1 MRDDRRHAEAW
12 ARPVLLLNPRSGPRT
27 DLDAALTEG
36 AHERGITLSVL
47 APGQSLSALVT
58 EAVAA
63 GADALGVAGGDGS
76 MAVVAAAAHRHGL
89 PFVCIPAGTRNHFA
103 RDLGL
108 DPDDPVGALDAFR
121 GGVERV
127 IDVGSVNGRLFLN
140 NVSVGIYGEALRH
153 PSYRHAKARTLLE
166 TTREMLG
173 SSSPAPDLSLV
184 DDVGRE
190 HRHPAVLLVSN
201 NPYELDR
208 PPGHA
213 GRPTLAGGRLGVIV
227 LDEPRKGEPPGRA
240 WTATSIQV
248 DATAPV
254 HAGVDGEAVELTAP
268 VHFEIV
274 SAALRV
280 LIPAQRPAAART

>member
-1 MRDDRRHAEAW
+1 MRTDRPHAEASV
-12 ARPVLLLNPRSGPRT
+12 RPVLLLNPRSGPHT
-27 DLDAALTEG
+27 ALHAALTDG
-36 AHERGITLSVL
+36 ARERGITVEVL
-47 APGQSLSALVT
+47 EPGQSLSTLAS

-76 MAVVAAAAHRHGL
+76 MAVVATAARRHGL
-89 PFVCIPAGTRNHFA
+89 PFVCVPAGTRNHFA

-121 GGVERV
+121 GGVARV

-140 NVSVGIYGEALRH
+140 NVSVGIYGEALQH

-173 SSSPAPDLSLV
+173 SSSVAPDLTVV
-184 DDVGRE
+184 DDLGRE
-190 HRHPAVLLVSN
+190 HRRPAVLLVSN

-227 LDEPRKGEPPGRA
+227 LDEPRRDEPPGRA

-248 DATAPV
+248 DAAAPV

-274 SAALRV
+274 SAVLRV
-280 LIPAQRPAAART
+280 LIPAPRPAAAST